1 MKKLIGYLLA
11 LLYVGIL
18 YFPMVGYLYLLAM
31 LVAGG
36 FMVFAASPSALAVA
50 TLAWGWKVYMLCA
63 ALTLFVM
70 ETFHYQNCCVGFNSF
85 SRHLRN
91 CGLRRHLD
99 QFLVALLWPHG
110 WNMVVANMAGWG
122 MSWMDIV
129 FNAFE
134 YWLYSRWRGVRI
146 ETWVRGQEGMEV
158 TRANDPGEVSR
169 ILRGVVSQ
177 VSKPE

>member
-1 MKKLIGYLLA
+1 
-11 LLYVGIL
+11 
-18 YFPMVGYLYLLAM
+18 
-31 LVAGG
+31 
-36 FMVFAASPSALAVA
+36 
-50 TLAWGWKVYMLCA
+50 
-63 ALTLFVM
+63 
-70 ETFHYQNCCVGFNSF
+70 
-85 SRHLRN
+85 
-91 CGLRRHLD
+91 
-99 QFLVALLWPHG
+99 
-110 WNMVVANMAGWG
+110 MVVANMAGWG